1 MWPRIRHMFYGKIFP
16 LPLILKR
23 ACCQL
28 LATEWTLY
36 TGKLPLGGLPRKN
49 VVSKDHPV
57 MTSAVYFGH
66 KASNQTKPCN
76 KKLLTL
82 GIVRIKINNNRS
94 TSLERSVI
102 NGVGLGAYTCITSMT
117 ISFCSGSKHLLS
129 LQHPLEAAFL
139 HITLF

>member
-1 MWPRIRHMFYGKIFP
+1 MV
-16 LPLILKR
+16 L
-23 ACCQL
+23 
-28 LATEWTLY
+28 
-36 TGKLPLGGLPRKN
+36 
-49 VVSKDHPV
+49 KDHPV

-76 KKLLTL
+76 KKFLIL

-102 NGVGLGAYTCITSMT
+102 NGVGLEANTCITSMT
-117 ISFCSGSKHLLS
+117 ISLCSGSKHLLS
-129 LQHPLEAAFL
+129 LQHPLETAFL